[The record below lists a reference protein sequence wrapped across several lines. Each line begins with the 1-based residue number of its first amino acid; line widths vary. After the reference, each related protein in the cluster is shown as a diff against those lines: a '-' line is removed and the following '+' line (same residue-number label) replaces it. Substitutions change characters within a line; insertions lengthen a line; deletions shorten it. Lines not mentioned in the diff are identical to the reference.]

1 MGLDLV
7 QLHGKSE
14 GWEIAKKLRVPAVRV
29 VHMAEDVSAA
39 QVLGQLRGGSCVAVL
54 LDSKGGGTGQT
65 FDWKVAN
72 PKPSPSQ
79 VLSLGRIPTL
89 TLTLTLSA

>member
-1 MGLDLV
+1 VGLDLV

-39 QVLGQLRGGSCVAVL
+39 QVLGQ
-54 LDSKGGGTGQT
+54 
-65 FDWKVAN
+65 
-72 PKPSPSQ
+72 
-79 VLSLGRIPTL
+79 
-89 TLTLTLSA
+89 